1 MRVGLVSPYSFDVP
15 GGVQLHVRD
24 LAQYLIAHGHDVAVL
39 APSDTDEQVAPY
51 VTSAGGAMPIRYNGS
66 VARLAFGPVAA
77 TRTARWVERGHFDV
91 LHVHEPMTPSV
102 SLLALRTFDGPV
114 VATFH
119 TAIERSRALQL
130 AQPFLR
136 PALEK
141 ITGRIAV
148 SPAARDTVARHLGGD
163 AAVVPNGVYVD
174 RFAGAAPEAR
184 WQGNENRPTIAF
196 LGRLGEPRK
205 GLQVLLDA
213 VPAIARAHPGVR
225 VLVAG
230 PGDVEDAA
238 RGVPGDAAGHV
249 EFLGLLSDSA
259 KASLFASCDLYVAP
273 NTGGESFGIILIEA
287 MSAGAPV
294 VASDL
299 EAFARVLDGGRAGAL
314 FDVGDA
320 TALADVVV
328 RLLDDPAARAD
339 LTRRGRE
346 RARLYDWSAVGH
358 HVVSAYETVRSS
370 HALAAVAAGRRS

>member
-1 MRVGLVSPYSFDVP
+1 MRIGLVSPYSFDVP

-24 LAQYLIAHGHDVAVL
+24 LATYLLAEGHEVSVL
-39 APSDTDEQVAPY
+39 APSDGDDAGAPY

-77 TRTARWVERGHFDV
+77 SRTARWVERGDFDV

-102 SLLALRTFDGPV
+102 SLLALRTYDGPV

-119 TAIERSRALQL
+119 TSIERSRALQL

-148 SPAARDTVARHLGGD
+148 SRAARDTVARHLGGD
-163 AAVVPNGVYVD
+163 AALVPNGVYVD
-174 RFAGAAPEAR
+174 RFATARPEAR
-184 WQGNENRPTIAF
+184 WQDGGERPTIAF
-196 LGRLGEPRK
+196 LGRMGEPRK
-205 GLQVLLDA
+205 GLRVLLDA
-213 VPAIARAHPGVR
+213 VPLIARAHPGVR

-230 PGDVEDAA
+230 PGDVDAA
-238 RGVPGDAAGHV
+238 RREVPASAEGHV
-249 EFLGLLSDSA
+249 EFLGLLSDTE
-259 KASLFASCDLYVAP
+259 KASLLASCDAYVAP

-299 EAFARVLDGGRAGAL
+299 EAFARVLDDGRCGVL
-314 FDVGDA
+314 FDTGDA
-320 TALADVVV
+320 AALAHAVTGVLAD
-328 RLLDDPAARAD
+328 RGARDA
-339 LTRRGRE
+339 LSRAGRE
-346 RARLYDWSAVGH
+346 RARLYDWSAVGQQ
-358 HVVSAYETVRSS
+358 VISAYETVRSS
-370 HALAAVAAGRRS
+370 HAAAAAVAGRRS